1 MIDFLFSGAVMVKI
15 SVALVAALML
25 IVSWR
30 VIGKMASRFYE
41 FWRSLPMLGK
51 VVLPVCMTVFYLH
64 GSIKQNHGVI
74 KYAFV
79 CS

>member
-30 VIGKMASRFYE
+30 VIGKTM
-41 FWRSLPMLGK
+41 G
-51 VVLPVCMTVFYLH
+51 TVP
-64 GSIKQNHGVI
+64 GS
-74 KYAFV
+74 
-79 CS
+79 